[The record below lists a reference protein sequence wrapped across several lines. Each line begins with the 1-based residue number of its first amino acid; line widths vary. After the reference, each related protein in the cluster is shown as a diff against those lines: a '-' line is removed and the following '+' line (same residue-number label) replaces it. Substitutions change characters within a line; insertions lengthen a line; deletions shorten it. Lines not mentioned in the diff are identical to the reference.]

1 MKKQKIFCG
10 AKGHA
15 IVADIFGEGS
25 PILLA
30 HGGGQTRLAWTRTA
44 SALMEAGYSA
54 IAMDLRGHGESA
66 WSPSGSYQLDDFAM
80 DLLAMS
86 DQLNEKPAL
95 VGASL
100 GGLAGLIAEG
110 ELRSGSFTSLTLV
123 DVTPTMEP
131 VGVAHVL
138 DFMRAH
144 LTDGFASS
152 EDAAEAIASYLPNR
166 ERRKGSENLDRY
178 LRRCDDGR
186 LRWHWD
192 PRFITSVTNK
202 NVGQSQN
209 RLAEAAQK
217 LSLPVHLV
225 RGGSSNLVSVD
236 AAQEFL
242 RLAPHSAYT
251 DIADA
256 GHMVVGDRND
266 AFTEAVVSFFR
277 EPQISQS
284 HSDTRDD

>member
-1 MKKQKIFCG
+1 MKKQKTFSG
-10 AKGHA
+10 NQGHA
-15 IVADIFGEGS
+15 IAADVFGEGS

-44 SALMEAGYSA
+44 KALEEAGYSA

-66 WSPSGSYQLDDFAM
+66 WSSSGSYQLDDFAM
-80 DLLAMS
+80 DLLAIS
-86 DQLNEKPAL
+86 DQLGEKPAL

-123 DVTPTMEP
+123 DVTPNMEP
-131 VGVAHVL
+131 AGVAHVL

-144 LTDGFASS
+144 LADGFASFD
-152 EDAAEAIASYLPNR
+152 EAADAISNYLPNR
-166 ERRKGSENLDRY
+166 ERRKGSEGLDRY

-192 PRFITSVTNK
+192 PRVINSVTK
-202 NVGQSQN
+202 DKVGQSEN
-209 RLAEAAQK
+209 RLTNAAEK
-217 LSLPVHLV
+217 LKLPVHLI
-225 RGGSSNLVSVD
+225 RGGSSNLVSLD
-236 AAQEFL
+236 AAQAFL

-251 DIADA
+251 DIAGAD
-256 GHMVVGDRND
+256 HMVVGDRND
-266 AFTEAVVSFFR
+266 AFSEAVVNFFR
-277 EPQISQS
+277 GPQTPLRNGSP
-284 HSDTRDD
+284 RDV

>member
-1 MKKQKIFCG
+1 MKRQKTFSG
-10 AKGHA
+10 DHGHA
-15 IVADIFGEGS
+15 IVADVFGEGS

-44 SALMEAGYSA
+44 KALMGAGYSA

-80 DLLAMS
+80 DLLAIS
-86 DQLNEKPAL
+86 DQLDEKPAL

-123 DVTPTMEP
+123 DITPTMQA
-131 VGVAHVL
+131 VGVAHIL

-144 LTDGFASS
+144 LADGFASTD
-152 EDAAEAIASYLPNR
+152 EAADAIANYLPNR
-166 ERRKGSENLDRY
+166 QRRKGSESLDRY

-192 PRFITSVTNK
+192 PRFITSVTNSK
-202 NVGQSQN
+202 VGQSEN
-209 RLAEAAQK
+209 RLADAAKNLK
-217 LSLPVHLV
+217 LPIHLI

-236 AAQEFL
+236 DAQAFL

-251 DIADA
+251 DIAGA

-266 AFTEAVVSFFR
+266 AFAEAVVSFFR
-277 EPQISQS
+277 KLQISQLN
-284 HSDTRDD
+284 SDTRDY

>member
-1 MKKQKIFCG
+1 MKKQKIFFG

-15 IVADIFGEGS
+15 IAADIFGEGS

-30 HGGGQTRLAWTRTA
+30 HGGGQTRLALTRTA

-86 DQLNEKPAL
+86 DQLDEKPAL

-131 VGVAHVL
+131 VGVAARL
-138 DFMRAH
+138 
-144 LTDGFASS
+144 GFHEGA
-152 EDAAEAIASYLPNR
+152 L
-166 ERRKGSENLDRY
+166 
-178 LRRCDDGR
+178 DGR
-186 LRWHWD
+186 ICL
-192 PRFITSVTNK
+192 F
-202 NVGQSQN
+202 
-209 RLAEAAQK
+209 
-217 LSLPVHLV
+217 
-225 RGGSSNLVSVD
+225 RGS
-236 AAQEFL
+236 
-242 RLAPHSAYT
+242 RR
-251 DIADA
+251 
-256 GHMVVGDRND
+256 GDCQLFAR
-266 AFTEAVVSFFR
+266 S
-277 EPQISQS
+277 
-284 HSDTRDD
+284 

>member
-44 SALMEAGYSA
+44 RALMEAGYSA

-123 DVTPTMEP
+123 DITPNMEP
-131 VGVAHVL
+131 IGVAHVL

-144 LTDGFASS
+144 LADGFASTD
-152 EDAAEAIASYLPNR
+152 EAADAIANYLPNR
-166 ERRKGSENLDRY
+166 QRRKGSESLDRY

-192 PRFITSVTNK
+192 PRFITSVTNDK
-202 NVGQSQN
+202 VGQSEN
-209 RLAEAAQK
+209 RLADAAKNLK
-217 LSLPVHLV
+217 LPIHLI

-242 RLAPHSAYT
+242 RLAPHSTYT
-251 DIADA
+251 DIAGA

-277 EPQISQS
+277 EPQISQRNG
-284 HSDTRDD
+284 DTRDD

>member
-15 IVADIFGEGS
+15 IVADIFGEGP

-44 SALMEAGYSA
+44 RVLMEAGYSA

-86 DQLNEKPAL
+86 DQLKEKPAL

-152 EDAAEAIASYLPNR
+152 EEAAEAIASYLPNR

-217 LSLPVHLV
+217 LRLPVHLV

-251 DIADA
+251 DIAGA

-266 AFTEAVVSFFR
+266 AFSEAVVSFFR
-277 EPQISQS
+277 EPQISQRNG
-284 HSDTRDD
+284 DTRDD

>member
-1 MKKQKIFCG
+1 MKRQKTFYG
-10 AKGHA
+10 DQGHT
-15 IVADIFGEGS
+15 IIADVFGEGS

-44 SALMEAGYSA
+44 KALEEAGYSA

-66 WSPSGSYQLDDFAM
+66 WSSSGSYQLDDFAM
-80 DLLAMS
+80 DLLAIS
-86 DQLNEKPAL
+86 DQLGEKPAL

-110 ELRSGSFTSLTLV
+110 ELRLGSFTSLTLV
-123 DVTPTMEP
+123 DITPNMEP
-131 VGVAHVL
+131 AGVAHVL

-144 LTDGFASS
+144 LADGFASPD
-152 EDAAEAIASYLPNR
+152 EAADAIANYLPDR
-166 ERRKGSENLDRY
+166 ERRKRSEGLDRY

-192 PRFITSVTNK
+192 PRFISSMTNDK
-202 NVGQSQN
+202 VGQSDS
-209 RLAEAAQK
+209 RLTDAAEK
-217 LSLPVHLV
+217 LELPVHLI

-236 AAQEFL
+236 AAQSFL

-251 DIADA
+251 DIAGA

-266 AFTEAVVSFFR
+266 AFSEAVVNFFR
-277 EPQISQS
+277 GPQIPSRNRS
-284 HSDTRDD
+284 PRDV